1 MTIKKC
7 DWDILF
13 FITGIIGGIMLITGV
28 ILTYYFEW
36 GKQTIWPGLA
46 VVCASDIGFKLTN
59 RSARNEEKIKTKLLP
74 ITLLLL
80 IGLFFTKSKAIIIIA
95 IVYIIFIKLKFR

>member
-7 DWDILF
+7 YWDYLF

-46 VVCASDIGFKLTN
+46 VACASDIGFKLTN
-59 RSARNEEKIKTKLLP
+59 RSARNEEKIKNQTVTYYNTVTYRSIL
-74 ITLLLL
+74 
-80 IGLFFTKSKAIIIIA
+80 
-95 IVYIIFIKLKFR
+95 YQIKGNNHHSDCIYHFY